1 MKLKL
6 LVDLEIMRL
15 GLIPFDVDA
24 SAAMADW
31 SEDRKRKHFR
41 KFRKL
46 VRKAARFTA
55 EREMRLWGREKGWR
69 ARGTFDEMTRKD
81 RREWV
86 ETRFQHLWNP
96 AQPNRYFTG
105 SALDRWR
112 FYKRRTLLK
121 NYITHLVAERVKYFG

>member
-24 SAAMADW
+24 PAVMADW

-55 EREMRLWGREKGWR
+55 EREMRLWGREKGW
-69 ARGTFDEMTRKD
+69 ARGTFHEMTRKD
-81 RREWV
+81 RRELV
-86 ETRFQHLWNP
+86 ETRFRHLWNP
-96 AQPNRYFTG
+96 ASPHRYLTG
-105 SALDRWR
+105 PRLDRWR
-112 FYKRRTLLK
+112 FYRRRTLLK
-121 NYITHLVAERVKYFG
+121 NYITHQVAERVKYFG

>member
-24 SAAMADW
+24 SAVMADW

-46 VRKAARFTA
+46 VRKAARFTV
-55 EREMRLWGREKGWR
+55 ERELRLLALPWIDGVSTSAARFSRTTSPILSPRE
-69 ARGTFDEMTRKD
+69 
-81 RREWV
+81 
-86 ETRFQHLWNP
+86 
-96 AQPNRYFTG
+96 
-105 SALDRWR
+105 
-112 FYKRRTLLK
+112 
-121 NYITHLVAERVKYFG
+121 